1 VVELCTGYANLCD
14 QVIAPSESIAAVL
27 YERGV
32 KVPIAVIPTGVNIQR
47 FAQGDGPK
55 FRKAVGIPSDTFVVG
70 HLGRLAP
77 EKNLMFLSEGVAAFL
92 KKNKNAHF
100 LLVGVG
106 PLEKEIQDLFK
117 KEGMVNRLH
126 HVGILQ
132 GSELVNAYHA
142 MDLFAFASRSET
154 QGMVLTEAM
163 AAGVP
168 AVAVDA
174 AGVREVVIDGCNGRL
189 LSTEDLKE
197 FASTLSWFAS
207 LSAMER
213 KVYSEAARETAER
226 FSMPQCATKAL
237 ELYRYLSATG
247 RGPRKVEESLWVS
260 TLRLIETEWEL
271 WVNRAHA
278 VGAAL
283 TRRRPDDKIC

>member
-1 VVELCTGYANLCD
+1 
-14 QVIAPSESIAAVL
+14 
-27 YERGV
+27 
-32 KVPIAVIPTGVNIQR
+32 
-47 FAQGDGPK
+47 
-55 FRKAVGIPSDTFVVG
+55 
-70 HLGRLAP
+70 
-77 EKNLMFLSEGVAAFL
+77 MFLCEGVAAFL

-106 PLEKEIQDLFK
+106 PLEEEIRGLFQ
-117 KEGMVNRLH
+117 KEGMVDRLH

-189 LSTEDLKE
+189 LSTEDINE
-197 FASTLSWFAS
+197 FSSTLSWFAS
-207 LSAMER
+207 LSPTER
-213 KVYSEAARETAER
+213 KMYSEAARETAER
-226 FSMPQCATKAL
+226 FSMPRCAAKVL
-237 ELYRYLSATG
+237 ELYRNLLVTG
-247 RGPRKVEESLWVS
+247 WGPRKVEESLWVS
-260 TLRLIETEWEL
+260 TLRLIEREWEL

-278 VGAAL
+278 AGVAFA
-283 TRRRPDDKIC
+283 RSRANDKEPE